1 MSPAD
6 PSPLPPGTP
15 QAYAPNRYR
24 LGAGWEAEVEHPA
37 DIFRAEIE
45 EPGGPGV
52 LAAFTKHRGS
62 GFYRV
67 LHGIEL
73 EPAGLIDIVICYD
86 CTASHADFLDEA
98 GVLQEAP
105 DGQRRFIATA
115 THTFNL
121 AKDRTVSGSGIVRLD
136 PSGIGAGNLYLAFQ
150 CASAPGRLEISNF
163 HIETFGPNW
172 LEDLLIEDASRSAAS
187 AEPGASHPKTAAA
200 PRQAADDALNDPA
213 DFLVAVRKT
222 ILTAAADAAAEH
234 RTPYY
239 RLLTDAVQITSDL
252 RILAEV
258 ERTLSRVDRHRIG
271 SRPAL
276 EGPLVSVVMPV
287 RNRAKLVGDAVASV
301 LAQTHQNFELLVCDD
316 ASDDSTPAALAELG
330 DSRVRVLRHATR
342 RGAAAARN
350 TCLHEARGTY
360 VAYLDS
366 DNFWHPRF
374 LELMLEEL
382 QRWPGHVAA
391 YASYF
396 DVQTDALGRSF
407 FRDTAIRR
415 FDLEDQI
422 EAPFVDLN
430 SFVHRRELVEVLG
443 GFDERLVRRQDYDL
457 IVRYAWA
464 REPRH
469 APVALNLYRRIV
481 KLDQITQTQREDTS
495 APGIISGKIDS
506 YYRSGLPAPLPGW
519 LKKATIVS
527 WDMSRNHFA
536 KAFSVAEA
544 LSRHIDVQLISF
556 RFFEEPVFRPLA
568 SAAPPFELLSFDGA
582 DFPDFFETLSR
593 AVDAVSGDLIYAVK
607 PRLPSFGLA
616 LLANARTG
624 KPIFLEANDLE
635 TVVASPRT
643 GDRHVSLPLASLF
656 DRLDEARVPHA
667 LVWSQILD
675 RCAQAVPT
683 LFTHNVNLDIHY
695 GRRCLTMRNVKD
707 EMVYDPAAF
716 DRDAVREEFGFSA
729 EDRIILFGGL
739 VRRHK
744 GVFELAELVRRL
756 GAPYRLLVVGNRE
769 TPDLI
774 ELQKSVSGR
783 ISILGAQPPER
794 MAALNLAADLVVLW
808 LDPAVPASHYQC
820 PYKLTDALAMG
831 PAIIA
836 SPVGELAVLAEH
848 EVLWTVPFGDL
859 NGLAKTIKAIL
870 ADPVELAR
878 RRERGRKLFLRE
890 FSYNSVPPAIALAAS
905 MVERPDEIY
914 PVATEFAQA
923 FDEFAKRLK

>member
-6 PSPLPPGTP
+6 PNPLSPGAP

-24 LGAGWEAEVEHPA
+24 LGAGWEAEVAHPA
-37 DIFRAEIE
+37 DIFGADIE
-45 EPGGPGV
+45 QPGGPEV
-52 LAAFTKHRGS
+52 LCALTKQRGS
-62 GFYRV
+62 GFYRI
-67 LHGIEL
+67 LHGL
-73 EPAGLIDIVICYD
+73 DVEPAGLIDIVICYD
-86 CTASHADFLDEA
+86 CAASDADFLEEA
-98 GVLQEAP
+98 GILLEAA
-105 DGQRRFIATA
+105 DGQRQFVATA
-115 THTFNL
+115 THTFER
-121 AKDRTVSGSGIVRLD
+121 AKSGAVSGTGIVRLD
-136 PSGIGAGNLYLAFQ
+136 PSGLGSGQLYLAFQ
-150 CASAPGRLEISNF
+150 CAGAPGRLEIGNF

-172 LEDLLIEDASRSAAS
+172 LDDLLTEHASRSAAS
-187 AEPGASHPKTAAA
+187 AEQRAAPAKFAAA
-200 PRQAADDALNDPA
+200 LQPADDALNDPA
-213 DFLVAVRKT
+213 DFFVAMRKT
-222 ILTAAADAAAEH
+222 ILTAAAEAAAEH

-258 ERTLSRVDRHRIG
+258 ERTLTGVDRHRAG
-271 SRPAL
+271 SRPPL
-276 EGPLVSVVMPV
+276 EGPLVSVIMPV
-287 RNRAKLVGDAVASV
+287 RNRARLVGDAVASV
-301 LAQTHQNFELLVCDD
+301 LAQTHLNLELLVCDD
-316 ASDDSTPAALAELG
+316 ASDDATPAALAELA

-350 TCLHEARGTY
+350 TCLKEARGAY

-382 QRWPGHVAA
+382 QRWLGHIAA

-396 DVQTDALGRSF
+396 DVQIDALGRSF
-407 FRDTAIRR
+407 FRDAAIRG

-422 EAPFVDLN
+422 DVPFVDLN

-469 APVALNLYRRIV
+469 VPVALNLYRRIV
-481 KLDQITQTQREDTS
+481 ELDQITETQSEDTT
-495 APGIISGKIDS
+495 APAIIGGKIES
-506 YYRSGLPAPLPGW
+506 AYRSGLPAPLPGW

-568 SAAPPFELLSFDGA
+568 SASPRFEMLSFEGA
-582 DFPDFFETLSR
+582 GFPDFFETFSR

-616 LLANARTG
+616 LLANHRTG

-635 TVVASPRT
+635 TVVASPRA
-643 GDRHVSLPLASLF
+643 GDKHLSLPLAALF
-656 DRLDEARVPHA
+656 DRMEEARVPHA

-675 RCAQAVPT
+675 RCAGEVPT

-695 GRRCLTMRNVKD
+695 GRRCLVMRNVKD
-707 EMVYDPAAF
+707 ETVYDPAAL
-716 DRDAVREEFGFSA
+716 DRDAVRAELGFAA
-729 EDRIILFGGL
+729 EDRVILFGGL

-783 ISILGAQPPER
+783 ITILAAQPPER
-794 MAALNLAADLVVLW
+794 MAALNFAADLVVLW

-831 PAIIA
+831 PAIVA
-836 SPVGELAVLAEH
+836 SPVGELAVIAGR

-859 NGLAKTIKAIL
+859 DGLAGTIQVIF
-870 ADPVELAR
+870 ADPAERAR

-905 MVERPDEIY
+905 TIQRPEQIY
-914 PVATEFAQA
+914 PVAEEFAQA
-923 FDEFAKRLK
+923 FAEFRKRLK